1 MNPLTRRAFALVLAV
16 VLGAPHLAGAA
27 ERTVVLAID
36 NMYCSA
42 CPYIVRETL
51 AAVPGV
57 VGVEVSFEDKRATVT
72 FEDNLASVDDLAK
85 ASAEAGYPAQPLP

>member
-1 MNPLTRRAFALVLAV
+1 MTRRAFALAFAIA
-16 VLGAPHLAGAA
+16 LGAPHLAGAA

-36 NMYCSA
+36 NMYCDA

-57 VGVEVSFEDKRATVT
+57 MAVEVSFDDKRATVT
-72 FEDNLASVDDLAK
+72 FEDSEASVDDLAK
-85 ASAEAGYPAQPLP
+85 ASADAGYPARPLP